1 MKINW
6 RKIIKIKM
14 PRKEDRPVSVW
25 KIATVFVCIAVAIG
39 IVIFCC
45 YRCGGDDKYDFKSSD
60 HALDVYQQYLEKV
73 RTVKFTNTKDFCSL
87 VAEWKETNDTV
98 YHFILKENAHQSSD
112 IPMFRFETIHEAVL
126 NEMLR
131 LTETW
136 RYGYSDVLELKEK
149 TSSFKEDKELQKA
162 VKEAEPFF
170 SSLNNA
176 SVVDT
181 RKEDVLRNYRAFLST
196 ARRNGFKSKEDML
209 RFIKLE
215 DYIFRTFLSH
225 LHEMDNEPLSD
236 ITQTTGL
243 ICQDIF
249 MAAREGRISA
259 KDAIVYMSMRTVR
272 RLLQNSVACVDDIGI
287 HGIKSRTQGNA
298 YLWMILQPFV
308 SIDQFS
314 LATMTQTERDQF
326 NHIISQLSKSRR
338 FAKTFGIE
346 VKSLNYLLPQ
356 QLMKIYVL
364 SL

>member
-1 MKINW
+1 MKFNL
-6 RKIIKIKM
+6 RKILT
-14 PRKEDRPVSVW
+14 KEKTGKDDKPISTW
-25 KIATVFVCIAVAIG
+25 KIVAAFACIVAVVCA
-39 IVIFCC
+39 VIFCC
-45 YRCGGDDKYDFKSSD
+45 RNCGDDKYDFHSSD
-60 HALDVYQQYLEKV
+60 QALNLYQAYLDKV
-73 RTVKFTNTKDFCSL
+73 RMVKYTNTKEFCSL

-98 YHFILKENAHQSSD
+98 YHYILKENAHQAND

-136 RYGYSDVLELKEK
+136 KYGYSDVLELKEK

-170 SSLNNA
+170 SEMGNA
-176 SVVDT
+176 AVVT
-181 RKEDVLRNYRAFLST
+181 AKKEEVLRNYRAFLSVT
-196 ARRNGFKSKEDML
+196 RRDGIKSREDML

-215 DYIFRTFLSH
+215 AYIFRSFLSH
-225 LHEMDNEPLSD
+225 LHEMDNEPLAD
-236 ITQTTGL
+236 ITHDTGM
-243 ICQDIF
+243 ICQDVF
-249 MAAREGRISA
+249 MAAREGNIQAR
-259 KDAIVYMSMRTVR
+259 DAIVYMSMRTVR
-272 RLLQNSVACVDDIGI
+272 RLLQNSVACVDDIGV
-287 HGIKSRTQGNA
+287 HGIKSKTQGNA

-314 LATMTQTERDQF
+314 LATMTQKERDQF
-326 NHIISQLSKSRR
+326 NHIISQLSKSRQ

-346 VKSLNYLLPQ
+346 AKSLNYLLPQ